1 MQTRLT
7 WSASGCGVEVE
18 TGKRGEVGG
27 GPVPE
32 VSAVELPVGLRHPAS
47 LLSMVMNGDAGPGTF
62 FPLSPCTVF

>member
-7 WSASGCGVEVE
+7 WSASGRGVEVE
-18 TGKRGEVGG
+18 TGSGAGG

-32 VSAVELPVGLRHPAS
+32 VSAVELPVGPRHPAS

>member
-7 WSASGCGVEVE
+7 WSASGCGVEAE
-18 TGKRGEVGG
+18 TGSGAG

>member
-1 MQTRLT
+1 MQIRLT

-18 TGKRGEVGG
+18 MGKRGGVG

>member
-18 TGKRGEVGG
+18 TGSGGGGG

>member
-18 TGKRGEVGG
+18 TGSGVG